1 MTEQNDVRVSIKAL
15 SGEQLASELEAF
27 NAFFNHF
34 GPRFFDAYALSYYHA
49 LQAETENRAK
59 LQRYADNEKMKD

>member
-1 MTEQNDVRVSIKAL
+1 MTDEDLRATIKTL
-15 SGEQLASELEAF
+15 SGEQVAQELAAF

-49 LQAETENRAK
+49 LQAEMENRAK